1 MMIKGQFIRKTT
13 VLSALR
19 YNFIIHEN
27 TNNMPKTNNIST
39 IITGNFNTPLLGN
52 DRTGEKTIKKIFKT
66 LLTSLIDIYIY
77 NKYKMHM
84 FLVHMEH

>member
-1 MMIKGQFIRKTT
+1 MIKGQFIRKTT

-52 DRTGEKTIKKIFKT
+52 DRTGGKTSKRIFKT
-66 LLTSLIDIYIY
+66 LTNLIDTYIY
-77 NKYKMHM
+77 NKYKMYM